1 MRVPL
6 VACSVILVVACDSRS
21 PLPGGPSSVA
31 DALRSGTAAASTG
44 TASGQPNTGPH
55 VSHGVGA
62 VVACGATIVS
72 NTKLGHDLT
81 CPAGGL
87 VIGADGISLDLNGH
101 TISGAGTGNGITVIG
116 RRNVSVVGGTV
127 RNFAAGML
135 VMNSTGVL
143 LKHNKLLENTDGV
156 DCQTGC
162 AENTIKENEFRNNRA
177 RGVMLRGGTMRNEVK
192 ENTFAGNRV
201 GVLLFGAVDTIVKE
215 NMMSDSVLAGIRIN
229 VLATGNLV
237 MENTAS
243 SNPAGIEFL
252 VTPTGSARGNSIVEN
267 TLAAN
272 ACGLKGPTSGNT
284 IRENVFQANDADSCA

>member
-1 MRVPL
+1 MRVTL
-6 VACSVILVVACDSRS
+6 IAFSVIVLVACDSRP
-21 PLPGGPSSVA
+21 PLPGGPSSVP
-31 DALRSGTAAASTG
+31 DALRPAAPAAPTD

-55 VSHGVGA
+55 GSHDVGA

-72 NTKLGHDLT
+72 NTRLGHDLA

-87 VIGADGISLDLNGH
+87 VIGADGITLDLNGH
-101 TISGAGTGNGITVIG
+101 TISGADTGNGITIIG
-116 RRNVSVVGGTV
+116 RRHVSVVGGTV

-143 LKHNKLLENTDGV
+143 IKHDTLLENTDGV
-156 DCQTGC
+156 DCQAGC
-162 AENTIKENEFRNNRA
+162 AENTIKESEFRDNRA
-177 RGVMLRGGTMRNEVK
+177 RGVMLRSGSIRNEVK

-201 GVLLFGAVDTIVKE
+201 GVLLFGAVDTVVKE
-215 NMMSDSVLAGIRIN
+215 NMISDSGLAGIRIN

-237 MENTAS
+237 KENRAS

-252 VTPTGSARGNSIVEN
+252 VTPTGSARGNSVVEN

-284 IRENVFQANDADSCA
+284 IRENKFQGNGADSCA